1 MNNIPVPMDI
11 GRGRRSQNP
20 NWRGQNQANAG
31 NTTATG
37 PNQFRG
43 TCYNCGKPGHMAKD
57 CRIKRSDPRL
67 RANNETHSGYCGSA
81 ILDEEE
87 DMHGVQPPLQG
98 SRTDQLAQMIASM
111 SMDELNQTMNQVP
124 AGENQD
130 FVGA

>member
-1 MNNIPVPMDI
+1 
-11 GRGRRSQNP
+11 
-20 NWRGQNQANAG
+20 
-31 NTTATG
+31 
-37 PNQFRG
+37 
-43 TCYNCGKPGHMAKD
+43 MAKD

-67 RANNETHSGYCGSA
+67 RANNETHSGYFGSA

-98 SRTDQLAQMIASM
+98 SCTDQLAQMIASM

>member
-1 MNNIPVPMDI
+1 
-11 GRGRRSQNP
+11 
-20 NWRGQNQANAG
+20 
-31 NTTATG
+31 
-37 PNQFRG
+37 
-43 TCYNCGKPGHMAKD
+43 MAKD
-57 CRIKRSDPRL
+57 CRIKRNDPRV
-67 RANNETHSGYCGSA
+67 RANNEAYSGYVGSA

-87 DMHGVQPPLQG
+87 DMNGVQPPLQG